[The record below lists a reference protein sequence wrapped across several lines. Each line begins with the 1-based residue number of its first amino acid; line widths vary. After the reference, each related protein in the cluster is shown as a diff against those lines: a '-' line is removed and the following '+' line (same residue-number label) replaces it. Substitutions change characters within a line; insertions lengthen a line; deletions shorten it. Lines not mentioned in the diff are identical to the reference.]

1 MTEQLPESVEART
14 PSEPIDPTGEVARK
28 NVRLG
33 LALAAIALLFAV
45 GAVAVSLIYLQ
56 YD

>member
-1 MTEQLPESVEART
+1 MTERAPEPIPAT
-14 PSEPIDPTGEVARK
+14 TSEPVGPSAELARK

-33 LALAAIALLFAV
+33 LALLGLAVLLAAGTVL
-45 GAVAVSLIYLQ
+45 VALIYLQ

>member
-1 MTEQLPESVEART
+1 MAEPLPESVQERT
-14 PSEPIDPTGEVARK
+14 PSEPIDPTGEIARR
-28 NVRLG
+28 NIRLA

-45 GAVAVSLIYLQ
+45 GAVAVSLIYLH

>member
-1 MTEQLPESVEART
+1 MTERAPEPIPAT
-14 PSEPIDPTGEVARK
+14 TSEPVGPSPELARK

-33 LALAAIALLFAV
+33 LALLGLAVLLAAGTVL
-45 GAVAVSLIYLQ
+45 VALIYLQ

>member
-1 MTEQLPESVEART
+1 VTEQLPESVEARA